1 MPKTIN
7 AVRVAIHKVARGDDA
22 IVARATIGEGQEGAW
37 SMHVDNKFITGGTKP
52 EDVKLGV
59 ARKLRGSLLE
69 ISAVIKDVRKETD
82 RLTLTARVTPGETR
96 PKLKISEKGAPG
108 DNAAYSIVIHFL

>member
-1 MPKTIN
+1 MPKTIS
-7 AVRVAIHKVARGDDA
+7 AVRVAIHKAARDDDA
-22 IVARATIGEGQEGAW
+22 IVVRATIGEGQEGAW
-37 SMHVDNKFITGGTKP
+37 SLHIDDKFIKGGTKP
-52 EDVKLGV
+52 VDVPLGS

-108 DNAAYSIVIHFL
+108 DNGAFSIVVHFV

>member
-1 MPKTIN
+1 MPKTIS
-7 AVRVAIHKVARGDDA
+7 AVRVAIHKMASDDDK

-37 SMHVDNKFITGGTKP
+37 SMHIDDKFIKGGTAP
-52 EDVKLGV
+52 EDVKLGT

-69 ISAVIKDVRKETD
+69 VSAVIKDVRKETD

-96 PKLKISEKGAPG
+96 PKPKISQSGDRG
-108 DNAAYSIVIHFL
+108 DNATYSIVIHFV